1 MNPNLLQI
9 LFSSIPAVLGT
20 LATGGIAPPLVA
32 SLTGNLLGPVE
43 SLIAS
48 IKSGQSKTADALAA
62 LAALSGVIAVLKSQP
77 NLPADKLTMI
87 ENVDKDVTAA
97 LKAYAAAENG
107 YDQSLYL
114 PIAPVQ

>member
-1 MNPNLLQI
+1 MLSVIFSALPLI
-9 LFSSIPAVLGT
+9 LSVLSGSGLVPAT
-20 LATGGIAPPLVA
+20 VA

-43 SLIAS
+43 TLIAS

>member
-1 MNPNLLQI
+1 MLSIIFSAIPII
-9 LFSSIPAVLGT
+9 LSVLSGSGLVPATVT
-20 LATGGIAPPLVA
+20 
-32 SLTGNLLGPVE
+32 SLTSNLLGPVE

-48 IKSGQSKTADALAA
+48 LKSGQSKTADALAA
-62 LAALSGVIAVLKSQP
+62 LAALSGVIAVLKAQP

-97 LKAYAAAENG
+97 LKAYAQAENG

-114 PIAPVQ
+114 PIAPVL